1 MQFFVRR
8 NLYLSFSPFFF
19 SPRTNKVKLYLKSFT
34 KNNKVSNNKGITREK
49 MVEW

>member
-8 NLYLSFSPFFF
+8 NLYLSFPFFF

-34 KNNKVSNNKGITREK
+34 KNNNKGITREK